1 MDIAPLPAVL
11 MFFGASGPAKIPL
24 SMLVVFVTAKLMAEV
39 FERLNQPGIVGEIL
53 AGVLIGP
60 SVLGW
65 MAPNEFLNALADL
78 GAMFLLFRVGLEV
91 KASELMKVGGTATLV
106 ACSGVVV
113 PFLMGWGILLLWGE
127 PSNEAIFVGAA
138 MVATS
143 VGITAQV
150 LAAKGLLHAVSSKI
164 ILAAAVI
171 DDVLGLLVLAVVSS
185 LTHGKLN
192 FLELGLT
199 AVMAVGF
206 TVIVAKW
213 GTHTIK
219 RVVPHM
225 EQRLRVGEAQF
236 AMAMSLLF
244 ALSLLAVYI
253 GVAAIVGAFLA
264 GLAFGEITGSRV
276 RDLTHGVSE
285 LLVPFFLAGIG
296 LHVDLTAFSDWK
308 NGLLAAA
315 ILAAAIVSKFIGCG
329 LGAWSLGKV
338 EALRVGVGMIPRG
351 EVGMV
356 VAQIG
361 LGFGIIRQNIY
372 GVVVFMSVAT
382 TIVAPPLIK
391 LTYRKL
397 LESGRP
403 EETEGILREE
413 LLSQIMST
421 VPSVAYEGLD
431 PESEPLIDTEERN

>member
-1 MDIAPLPAVL
+1 MPFPGSPAL
-11 MFFGASGPAKIPL
+11 FLLFGADGPAKIPL
-24 SMLVVFVTAKLMAEV
+24 SMLIIFVSAKVMAEIA
-39 FERLNQPGIVGEIL
+39 ERIGQPGIVGEIL

-65 MAPNEFLNALADL
+65 LAPNEFLSALSDL

-91 KASELMKVGGTATLV
+91 KSSELMKVGGTATLV

-113 PFLMGWGILLLWGE
+113 PFVLGAGILMLWGAKA
-127 PSNEAIFVGAA
+127 NEAIFVGAS

-150 LAAKGLLHAVSSKI
+150 LSAKGLLHAVSSKI

-185 LTHGKLN
+185 LTHGKLDVLQLS
-192 FLELGLT
+192 FT
-199 AVMAVGF
+199 ALAAVAF

-213 GTHTIK
+213 GTHAMQ
-219 RVVPHM
+219 RVVPHID
-225 EQRLRVGEAQF
+225 RTWRVAEARF
-236 AMAMSLLF
+236 VMALSLLF
-244 ALSLLAVYI
+244 ALALLAVYT

-264 GLAFGEITGSRV
+264 GLALGESTEERE
-276 RDLTHGVSE
+276 RDLAQGVSE

-296 LHVDLTAFSDWK
+296 LHVDLSAFAHASTA
-308 NGLLAAA
+308 LLAIV
-315 ILAAAIVSKFIGCG
+315 ILAAAVISKFIGCG
-329 LGAWSLGKV
+329 LGALGMGKAD
-338 EALRVGVGMIPRG
+338 ALRVGVGMIPRG

-361 LGFGIIRQNIY
+361 LGFGILSKSSY
-372 GVVVFMSVAT
+372 GIVVFMSVAT

-391 LTYRKL
+391 IAYKSL
-397 LESGRP
+397 LKAGPPAIEQEVFRLG
-403 EETEGILREE
+403 
-413 LLSQIMST
+413 
-421 VPSVAYEGLD
+421 
-431 PESEPLIDTEERN
+431 

>member
-1 MDIAPLPAVL
+1 MSVT
-11 MFFGASGPAKIPL
+11 GPAAIPL
-24 SMLVVFVTAKLMAEV
+24 SMLVVFVSAKVMAEL
-39 FERLNQPGIVGEIL
+39 FERMNQPGIVGEIM

-65 MAPNEFLNALADL
+65 LAPSELLTALSDL

-91 KASELMKVGGTATLV
+91 KSSELMKVGGTATLV
-106 ACSGVVV
+106 ACAGVIV
-113 PFLMGWGILLLWGE
+113 PFLMGWAILLLWHE
-127 PSNEAIFVGAA
+127 PSNEAIFVGAS

-150 LAAKGLLHAVSSKI
+150 LSGKGLLHEVSSRI

-185 LTHGKLN
+185 LTHGKVNVAQLA
-192 FLELGLT
+192 LT
-199 AVMAVGF
+199 AFLAVAF

-213 GTHTIK
+213 GTHAME
-219 RVVPHM
+219 RFVPHVEKRM
-225 EQRLRVGEAQF
+225 RLSEPQF
-236 AMAMSLLF
+236 VLSMAMLF
-244 ALSLLAVYI
+244 GLSLLSVWI

-264 GLAFGEITGSRV
+264 GMALAESTGPRV
-276 RDLTHGVSE
+276 RHLSNGVAE

-296 LHVDLTAFSDWK
+296 LHVDLSAFSNWS
-308 NGLLAAA
+308 NALLAAT
-315 ILAAAIVSKFIGCG
+315 ILAAAVISKFIGCG
-329 LGAWSLGKV
+329 LGAWGMGKT
-338 EALRVGVGMIPRG
+338 EALRIGVGMIPRG

-391 LTYRKL
+391 IAYRGVKP
-397 LESGRP
+397 SATVD
-403 EETEGILREE
+403 EEVFRME
-413 LLSQIMST
+413 
-421 VPSVAYEGLD
+421 
-431 PESEPLIDTEERN
+431 

>member
-1 MDIAPLPAVL
+1 MSIT
-11 MFFGASGPAKIPL
+11 GPAAIPL
-24 SMLVVFVTAKLMAEV
+24 SMLLVFVSAKLMAEV

-65 MAPNEFLNALADL
+65 LGPSELLGALSDL

-91 KASELMKVGGTATLV
+91 KSSELMKVGGTATLV

-113 PFLMGWGILLLWGE
+113 PFIMGWAILRAWGE
-127 PSNEAIFVGAA
+127 PSNEAIFVGAS

-150 LAAKGLLHAVSSKI
+150 LAAKGLLHEVSSKI

-192 FLELGLT
+192 LAQLGTT
-199 AVMAVGF
+199 AILAVAF

-213 GTHTIK
+213 GTHAME
-219 RVVPHM
+219 RFVPHV
-225 EQRLRVGEAQF
+225 ERCLKLGEPQF
-236 AMAMSLLF
+236 VLSMAMLF
-244 ALSLLAVYI
+244 SLAVLAVWI

-264 GLAFGEITGSRV
+264 GMALAESTGPRLRQLSN
-276 RDLTHGVSE
+276 GVAE

-296 LHVDLTAFSDWK
+296 LHVDLSAFSSGR
-308 NGLLAAA
+308 NAALALI
-315 ILAAAIVSKFIGCG
+315 ILAAAMVSKFIGCG
-329 LGAWSLGKV
+329 LGSWAMGRS
-338 EALRVGVGMIPRG
+338 EALRIGVGMIPRG

-361 LGFGIIRQNIY
+361 LGFGIIRQHIY

-391 LTYRKL
+391 MVYRGVNPVL
-397 LESGRP
+397 PAEP
-403 EETEGILREE
+403 
-413 LLSQIMST
+413 
-421 VPSVAYEGLD
+421 VAVAEK
-431 PESEPLIDTEERN
+431 EVFRME